1 MSLSGPGSRLDSHQS
16 DNLATLRRKGLSF
29 KLATRANATVL
40 EYARKLSNP
49 NSKRPVDGELFM
61 VATSGSSTAIV
72 NTLSLSHG
80 VTARE
85 IELPDYDKD
94 RLEDVGFLTAM
105 TLVLLGNYAQTGHFG
120 GPLAYTPYA
129 VTSHLVGPDLG
140 GLRYDYRRP
149 KHPYSDR
156 FMLAGG
162 HNAPVTYAL
171 WMILGEALA
180 RKHALT
186 GDDRYAADPNTS
198 MLSIDA
204 LGFRRGRGALD
215 TLLQENDLVDH
226 PLMAQAKIRG
236 IRSLAGHSETTDLTN
251 DVNGGPSGIGIATS
265 AGKAAFWDIVGAPD
279 SLKIMAI
286 EGEFAMTSGHSQ
298 EMKTAAVAQ
307 QVGKRL
313 RILLSYNNA
322 GIDDELVGSV
332 IRPVYDAYRIED
344 QWAAYGWNVMTLDN
358 GNDYDQVVA
367 AFKTMEEW
375 DHEDDRPMIVVGKT
389 VKGWWPAAVD
399 GQIPGYGEQV
409 VSYHSHPYN
418 LAMNGDYFVGLA
430 ETFERRFGVEFEGIR
445 DGAVSDD
452 RDRLI
457 QFKKNIDV
465 AMSVLEKNG
474 LGDWIADR
482 LVELGESVDDSLP
495 LRIDRATDPFKDPRL
510 AVKNL
515 PVEPQNLTVTNPS
528 TGEEKGLSIKL
539 FEEPGNV
546 RGTRRAISEIIKWA
560 NYVTNNRF
568 IVVAADLAESIN
580 VEHGAIWDTFDPV
593 ANPSGGRLK
602 AAIQEAGNASTAIGL
617 VGQSV
622 SLDPDEH
629 VGVWALSGTYG
640 AFTPLM
646 YLPSRVWSQQNQDS
660 PFRTGVLHILAGHSG
675 PETAADARTHFGI
688 FSPQVWK
695 LFPRG
700 QAITLSFWDYN
711 DVAPSYFAA
720 AEIAAREKEVGVIV
734 LEVARPDFPVADRST
749 FADTDLR
756 AAAKGFYLIRDFD
769 PDKPRHGS
777 VVVQGSSST
786 VNLVSVLPRLEEEG
800 VNVRVIAAISD
811 ELFTRQ
817 SQEYQDSVLPA
828 SAKYDMMIV
837 TTGTRRMWPVQNVG
851 PLTDEYSLTSDWDN
865 QWLTGGSESDV
876 IAEAHLDADSIYA
889 GIKRFANE
897 RESRMSRQRDA
908 LAVLG

>member
-1 MSLSGPGSRLDSHQS
+1 
-16 DNLATLRRKGLSF
+16 
-29 KLATRANATVL
+29 
-40 EYARKLSNP
+40 
-49 NSKRPVDGELFM
+49 M
-61 VATSGSSTAIV
+61 VATSGSSTATV

-80 VTARE
+80 VTRRE
-85 IELPDYDKD
+85 VELPDYERD
-94 RLEDVGFLTAM
+94 RIEDVGFLTAM

-120 GPLAYTPYA
+120 GPLAYTPYTVA
-129 VTSHLVGPDLG
+129 SHLVGPDLG

-171 WMILGEALA
+171 WMIMGESLA
-180 RKHALT
+180 RKHAAT
-186 GDDRYAADPNTS
+186 GDSRYFADPDTS

-215 TLLQENDLVDH
+215 TLLKDNDLLDH
-226 PLMAQAKIRG
+226 PLMAQAAIRG

-286 EGEFAMTSGHSQ
+286 EGEFALTSGHSQ

-332 IRPVYDAYRIED
+332 IKPVYDAYRIED
-344 QWAAYGWNVMTLDN
+344 QWAAYGWNVMTLDD

-389 VKGWWPAAVD
+389 VKGWWPAAQN
-399 GQIPGYGEQV
+399 GHIPGYGEQV
-409 VSYHSHPYN
+409 VSYQSHPYN
-418 LAMNGDYFVGLA
+418 LAMNGDYFQGLA
-430 ETFERRFGVEFEGIR
+430 ATFEKRFGVEFEGIR
-445 DGAVSDD
+445 DGALPND
-452 RDRLI
+452 RERLI
-457 QFKKNIDV
+457 QFKKNMDV
-465 AMSVLEKNG
+465 AMSVLDQNG
-474 LGDWIADR
+474 LGDWLAER
-482 LVELGESVDDSLP
+482 LAQIGDSVDDSLP
-495 LRIDRATDPFKDPRL
+495 LRIERSTNPFKDSRL
-510 AVKNL
+510 SVEGIPGEVQNVK
-515 PVEPQNLTVTNPS
+515 VTNPS
-528 TGEEKGLSIKL
+528 SGEQKDLSIKL

-546 RGTRRAISEIIKWA
+546 RGTRRAISEIIKWM
-560 NYVTNNRF
+560 NYVTDNRF

-646 YLPSRVWSQQNQDS
+646 YLPARVWSQQNQDS

-695 LFPRG
+695 LFPRD

-711 DVAPSYFAA
+711 DVAPGYFAA
-720 AEIAAREKEVGVIV
+720 AEIAAREPKVGVIV
-734 LEVARPDFPVADRST
+734 LEVARPDFPVADRSA

-769 PDKPRHGS
+769 PDKPRDGY
-777 VVVQGSSST
+777 VLVQGSSST
-786 VNLVSVLPRLEEEG
+786 VNLVSVLSRLEEEG
-800 VNVRVIAAISD
+800 VNVRVIAAISE
-811 ELFTRQ
+811 ELFRRQ
-817 SQEYQDSVLPA
+817 SAEYQDSVLPA
-828 SAKYDMMIV
+828 AAKYDLMIV

-865 QWLTGGSESDV
+865 QWLTGGSEADV
-876 IAEAHLDADSIYA
+876 IAEAHLDTESIYN
-889 GIKRFANE
+889 GIKRFAAE
-897 RESRMSRQRDA
+897 RESRLSSQREA
-908 LAVLG
+908 LAGLG